1 MRSTPAQRQSRTI
14 LIATA
19 GVWLL
24 AYAALTLGWV
34 SAQAPHFWDGALRRA
49 VICLVGATMCLAMG
63 PLLLRSTPWPLAW
76 RLALATGLSLI
87 GALVFAVIDYAVYVV
102 ILPRWPESTFWGV
115 MLISRTV
122 FWFFAAWA
130 AIFMAVQ
137 ADLAA
142 RDARF
147 KLEAARVLAT
157 ETQNRMLR
165 YQISPHFLF
174 NTLNALATL
183 VMERQNDRAE
193 QMILA
198 LSGFLRRSLERDVR
212 EMVTLAEELDG
223 ERQYVAIEQ
232 IRFGGRLVYVE
243 RVPPELADA
252 LAPNLILQPIIE
264 NAVKH
269 GLSRTSE
276 PMTIEVLVRA
286 EGAGRMSITVSDDGV
301 AAPGA
306 PPGLGV
312 GLENVRRRL
321 ETRYGQRATLTC
333 GVREPRGFQVRLD
346 LPLESMTGE
355 RA

>member
-1 MRSTPAQRQSRTI
+1 MNATPAAEQQTRTI

-24 AYAALTLGWV
+24 AYAAMTLGWV
-34 SAQAPHFWDGALRRA
+34 SAKAPHFWDGAFRRA
-49 VICLVGATMCLAMG
+49 VVCLIGALMCQAMG
-63 PLLLRSTPWPLAW
+63 PLLVRSTPWPIAW
-76 RLALATGLSLI
+76 RLALAAGLALA
-87 GALVFAVIDYAVYVV
+87 GALMFGVVDYTVYVA
-102 ILPRWPESTFWGV
+102 IWPRWPESTFWGV
-115 MLISRTV
+115 MLIARTV
-122 FWFFAAWA
+122 FWFFVAWA
-130 AIFMAVQ
+130 AIFMAVH

-142 RDARF
+142 REARF

-193 QMILA
+193 QMILG

-232 IRFGGRLVYVE
+232 IRFGERLRYVE
-243 RVPPELADA
+243 RTPKALADA
-252 LAPNLILQPIIE
+252 LVPNLILQPIIE

-276 PMTIEVLVRA
+276 PIVVEVVATQRDGL
-286 EGAGRMSITVSDDGV
+286 MSITVTDDGTG
-301 AAPGA
+301 PTGA

-321 ETRYGQRATLTC
+321 ETRYGPHATLTC
-333 GVREPRGFQVRLD
+333 GAREPRGFQVRLD
-346 LPLESMTGE
+346 LPVE

>member
-1 MRSTPAQRQSRTI
+1 MRSTPVQRQPPTI
-14 LIATA
+14 LIATV

-24 AYAALTLGWV
+24 AYAAMTLSWV
-34 SAQAPHFWDGALRRA
+34 SAQAPHFWDGSLRRA
-49 VICLVGATMCLAMG
+49 IICCIGALMCQAMG
-63 PLLLRSTPWPLAW
+63 PALDRSASWPIVQ
-76 RLALATGLSLI
+76 RLGLATGMSLI
-87 GALVFAVIDYAVYVV
+87 GALIFGVADYTVYVA
-102 ILPRWPESTFWGV
+102 ILPRWPDSTFWKV
-115 MLISRTV
+115 MLIARTV

-130 AIFMAVQ
+130 AIYMAVH

-142 RDARF
+142 REARF

-193 QMILA
+193 QMILG

-212 EMVTLAEELDG
+212 EVVTLAEELEG

-232 IRFGGRLVYVE
+232 IRFGDRLRYVE
-243 RVPPELADA
+243 RAPAALADA

-276 PMTIEVLVRA
+276 PMTIEVVVA
-286 EGAGRMSITVSDDGV
+286 AQPGGMISITVSDDGIP
-301 AAPGA
+301 AARS

-321 ETRYGQRATLTC
+321 ETRYGQSATLTC

-346 LPLESMTGE
+346 LPLE

>member
-1 MRSTPAQRQSRTI
+1 MTSTTAAQQQTRTI

-34 SAQAPHFWDGALRRA
+34 SAGAPHFWDGAFRRA

-63 PLLLRSTPWPLAW
+63 PALLGSTSWPFVW
-76 RLALATGLSLI
+76 RLALVAGLSLA
-87 GALVFAVIDYAVYVV
+87 GSLVFGLVDYFVYVV
-102 ILPRWPESTFWGV
+102 VLPRWPGSTFWGV
-115 MLISRTV
+115 MLIGRTV

-130 AIFMAVQ
+130 AIVMAVQ

-142 RDARF
+142 REARF

-183 VMERQNDRAE
+183 VMEGQNDRAE
-193 QMILA
+193 RMIIG

-212 EMVTLAEELDG
+212 EMVTLAEELEG
-223 ERQYVAIEQ
+223 ERQYLAIEQ
-232 IRFGGRLVYVE
+232 IRFGDRLRYVE
-243 RVPPELADA
+243 QAPSELADA
-252 LAPNLILQPIIE
+252 LVPNLILQPIIE

-269 GLSRTSE
+269 GLSRTRE
-276 PMTIEVLVRA
+276 PMTVEVVVA
-286 EGAGRMSITVSDDGV
+286 AQAGGMMSIIVSDDGASGV
-301 AAPGA
+301 GA

-321 ETRYGQRATLTC
+321 ETHYGARAALTC

-346 LPLESMTGE
+346 LPLE

>member
-1 MRSTPAQRQSRTI
+1 MRSTPAAQQQTRTI

-24 AYAALTLGWV
+24 AYAAMTLGWV
-34 SAQAPHFWDGALRRA
+34 SAGAPHFWDGALRRA
-49 VICLVGATMCLAMG
+49 IICAVGALMCLAMG
-63 PLLLRSTPWPLAW
+63 PLLLRSTSWPFGW
-76 RLALATGLSLI
+76 RLALAAGLSLVGSLI
-87 GALVFAVIDYAVYVV
+87 FGVLDYTVYVV
-102 ILPRWPESTFWGV
+102 VLPRWPESTFWGV
-115 MLISRTV
+115 MLIGRTV
-122 FWFFAAWA
+122 FWFFGAWA
-130 AIFMAVQ
+130 AIFMAVH

-142 RDARF
+142 REARF

-193 QMILA
+193 QMILG

-232 IRFGGRLVYVE
+232 IRFGDRLSYVE
-243 RVPPELADA
+243 RIPADLVDA
-252 LAPNLILQPIIE
+252 LAPNLILQPVIE

-269 GLSRTSE
+269 GLSRTRE
-276 PMTIEVLVRA
+276 PMTIEVVVA
-286 EGAGRMSITVSDDGV
+286 AQAGGMMSITVSDDGV
-301 AAPGA
+301 SGAGA

-321 ETRYGQRATLTC
+321 ETHYGERATLTC

-346 LPLESMTGE
+346 LPLE

>member
-1 MRSTPAQRQSRTI
+1 MTSTTAAQQQTRTI

-34 SAQAPHFWDGALRRA
+34 SAGAPHFWDGAFRRA

-63 PLLLRSTPWPLAW
+63 PALLGSTSWPFVW
-76 RLALATGLSLI
+76 RLALVAGLSLA
-87 GALVFAVIDYAVYVV
+87 GSLVFGLVDYFVYVV
-102 ILPRWPESTFWGV
+102 VLPRWPGSTFWGV
-115 MLISRTV
+115 MLIGRTV

-130 AIFMAVQ
+130 AIVMAVQ

-142 RDARF
+142 REARF

-183 VMERQNDRAE
+183 VMEGQNDRAE
-193 QMILA
+193 RMIIG

-212 EMVTLAEELDG
+212 EMVTLAEELEG
-223 ERQYVAIEQ
+223 ERQYLAIEQ
-232 IRFGGRLVYVE
+232 IRFGDRLRYVE
-243 RVPPELADA
+243 QAPSELADA
-252 LAPNLILQPIIE
+252 LVPNLILQPIIE

-269 GLSRTSE
+269 GLSRTRE
-276 PMTIEVLVRA
+276 PMTVEVVVA
-286 EGAGRMSITVSDDGV
+286 AQVGGMMSIIVSDDGASGV
-301 AAPGA
+301 GA

-321 ETRYGQRATLTC
+321 ETHYGARAALTC

-346 LPLESMTGE
+346 LPLE

>member
-1 MRSTPAQRQSRTI
+1 M
-14 LIATA
+14 
-19 GVWLL
+19 
-24 AYAALTLGWV
+24 AA
-34 SAQAPHFWDGALRRA
+34 
-49 VICLVGATMCLAMG
+49 
-63 PLLLRSTPWPLAW
+63 
-76 RLALATGLSLI
+76 GLSLA
-87 GALVFAVIDYAVYVV
+87 GALMFGVADYTVYVA

-115 MLISRTV
+115 MSIARTV

-130 AIFMAVQ
+130 AIFMAVH

-142 RDARF
+142 REARF

-193 QMILA
+193 QMILG

-232 IRFGGRLVYVE
+232 IRFGERLRYVE
-243 RVPPELADA
+243 RTPEVLADA
-252 LAPNLILQPIIE
+252 LVPNLILQPIIE

-269 GLSRTSE
+269 GLARTSE
-276 PMTIEVLVRA
+276 PIVIEVVAAHRD
-286 EGAGRMSITVSDDGV
+286 GMMSITVTDDGI
-301 AAPGA
+301 GA
-306 PPGLGV
+306 VGGPPGLGV

-321 ETRYGQRATLTC
+321 ETRYGERATLTC
-333 GVREPRGFQVRLD
+333 GTRDPRGFQVRLD
-346 LPLESMTGE
+346 LPLE

>member
-1 MRSTPAQRQSRTI
+1 MKTTAAPQQHQTRTI

-24 AYAALTLGWV
+24 AYAAMTLGWV
-34 SAQAPHFWDGALRRA
+34 SADAPHFWDGAFRRA
-49 VICLVGATMCLAMG
+49 VICFVGAMMSLAMG
-63 PLLLRSTPWPLAW
+63 PVLLRSTPWPFVW
-76 RLALATGLSLI
+76 RLALVAGLSLASSVI
-87 GALVFAVIDYAVYVV
+87 FGLIDYFVYVV
-102 ILPRWPESTFWGV
+102 VVPRWPDSTFWGV
-115 MLISRTV
+115 MLIGRTV
-122 FWFFAAWA
+122 FFFFGAWA
-130 AIFMAVQ
+130 AIFMAVH

-142 RDARF
+142 REARF

-193 QMILA
+193 QMILG

-232 IRFGGRLVYVE
+232 IRFGARLRYVE
-243 RVPPELADA
+243 RTPPVLADA
-252 LAPNLILQPIIE
+252 LVPNLILQPIIE

-269 GLSRTSE
+269 GLARARE
-276 PMTIEVLVRA
+276 PIVIEVVADHRDGMLW
-286 EGAGRMSITVSDDGV
+286 ITVSDDGAGAMV
-301 AAPGA
+301 AS
-306 PPGLGV
+306 PGLGV

-321 ETRYGQRATLTC
+321 ETHYGERAALTC
-333 GVREPRGFQVRLD
+333 GAREPRGFQVRLD
-346 LPLESMTGE
+346 LPLE

>member
-1 MRSTPAQRQSRTI
+1 MTSTPAAQQQSRTI

-24 AYAALTLGWV
+24 AYAALTLSWV
-34 SAQAPHFWDGALRRA
+34 TAKAPHFWDGSVRRA
-49 VICLVGATMCLAMG
+49 IICVFGALMCLAMR
-63 PLLLRSTPWPLAW
+63 PLLLRSTPWPFSL
-76 RLALATGLSLI
+76 RLALIAGLSLI
-87 GALVFAVIDYAVYVV
+87 GALVFGVVDYVIYCE
-102 ILPRWPESTFWGV
+102 ILPRWPDSTFWGV
-115 MLISRTV
+115 MLIGRTV

-130 AIFMAVQ
+130 AIFTAVH

-142 RDARF
+142 REARF

-193 QMILA
+193 QMILG

-232 IRFGGRLVYVE
+232 IRFGDRLRYVE
-243 RVPPELADA
+243 RAPRALTDA
-252 LAPNLILQPIIE
+252 LVPNLILQPIIE

-269 GLSRTSE
+269 GLARSSE
-276 PMTIEVLVRA
+276 PLVIEVVVAA
-286 EGAGRMSITVSDDGV
+286 ERGDMMSVTVTDDGV
-301 AAPGA
+301 GGVGA

-321 ETRYGQRATLTC
+321 ETRYGERARLTC
-333 GVREPRGFQVRLD
+333 GAREPRGFQVRLD
-346 LPLESMTGE
+346 LPVE

>member
-1 MRSTPAQRQSRTI
+1 MTSSPADRRQTRTI

-24 AYAALTLGWV
+24 AYAAMTLGWV
-34 SAQAPHFWDGALRRA
+34 SARAPHFWDGALRRA
-49 VICLVGATMCLAMG
+49 VVCLVGALMCQAMG
-63 PLLLRSTPWPLAW
+63 PLLLRSTPWPFVR
-76 RLALATGLSLI
+76 RLALVAGLSLA
-87 GALVFAVIDYAVYVV
+87 GSLAFGVVDYTVYVA

-115 MLISRTV
+115 MLIGRTV
-122 FWFFAAWA
+122 FWFFVAWA
-130 AIFMAVQ
+130 AIFMAVH

-142 RDARF
+142 REARF

-193 QMILA
+193 QMILG

-212 EMVTLAEELDG
+212 ERVTLAEELDG

-232 IRFGGRLVYVE
+232 IRFGERLRYVE
-243 RVPPELADA
+243 RAPPDLADA
-252 LAPNLILQPIIE
+252 LVPNLILQPIIE

-269 GLSRTSE
+269 GLARSSE
-276 PMTIEVLVRA
+276 PVVVEVVA
-286 EGAGRMSITVSDDGV
+286 AQQDGRLSITVTDDGG
-301 AAPGA
+301 GA
-306 PPGLGV
+306 LDGPPGLGV

-321 ETRYGQRATLTC
+321 ETRYGDQAALTC
-333 GVREPRGFQVRLD
+333 GPRAPRGFQVRLD
-346 LPLESMTGE
+346 LPLE
-355 RA
+355 RAG

>member
-1 MRSTPAQRQSRTI
+1 MTSTPTQRQSQSQTI

-34 SAQAPHFWDGALRRA
+34 SADAPHFWDGALRRA
-49 VICLVGATMCLAMG
+49 IICGIGAMMCLAMG
-63 PLLLRSTPWPLAW
+63 PLLLRSTPWPFIW
-76 RLALATGLSLI
+76 RLSLVAGLSLI
-87 GALVFAVIDYAVYVV
+87 GALVFAVLDYVV
-102 ILPRWPESTFWGV
+102 YCLILPRWPESTFWGV

-122 FWFFAAWA
+122 FWFFGAWA
-130 AIFMAVQ
+130 VMFMAVH

-147 KLEAARVLAT
+147 KLEAARALAT

-212 EMVTLAEELDG
+212 EVVTLAEELDG

-232 IRFGGRLVYVE
+232 IRFGSRLVYVE
-243 RVPPELADA
+243 RMPPDLADA

-269 GLSRTSE
+269 GLSRTTE

-286 EGAGRMSITVSDDGV
+286 QGIDMMSITISDDGV
-301 AAPGA
+301 AAPGG

-321 ETRYGQRATLTC
+321 EARYGERAALTC

-346 LPLESMTGE
+346 LPLE
-355 RA
+355 RV

>member
-1 MRSTPAQRQSRTI
+1 MTSSPADRRQTRTI
-14 LIATA
+14 LIVTA

-34 SAQAPHFWDGALRRA
+34 SAKAPHFWDGALRRA
-49 VICLVGATMCLAMG
+49 VVCLVGALMCQAMG
-63 PLLLRSTPWPLAW
+63 PLLLRSTPWPFVR
-76 RLALATGLSLI
+76 RLALVAALSLA
-87 GALVFAVIDYAVYVV
+87 GSLAFGVVDYTVYVA

-115 MLISRTV
+115 MLIGRTV
-122 FWFFAAWA
+122 FWFFVAWA
-130 AIFMAVQ
+130 AIFMAVH

-142 RDARF
+142 REARF

-193 QMILA
+193 QMILG

-212 EMVTLAEELDG
+212 ERVTLAEELDG

-232 IRFGGRLVYVE
+232 IRFGERLRYVE
-243 RVPPELADA
+243 RTPPDLADA
-252 LAPNLILQPIIE
+252 LVPNLILQPIIE

-269 GLSRTSE
+269 GLARSSE
-276 PMTIEVLVRA
+276 PVVVEVVAAHHGDRL
-286 EGAGRMSITVSDDGV
+286 SITVTDDGG
-301 AAPGA
+301 GA
-306 PPGLGV
+306 LDGPPGLGV

-321 ETRYGQRATLTC
+321 ETRYGDQAALTC
-333 GVREPRGFQVRLD
+333 GPRTPRGFQVRLD
-346 LPLESMTGE
+346 LPLE
-355 RA
+355 RAG

>member
-1 MRSTPAQRQSRTI
+1 MKTTAAPQQHQTRTI

-24 AYAALTLGWV
+24 AYAAMTLGWV
-34 SAQAPHFWDGALRRA
+34 SADAPHFWDGAFRRA
-49 VICLVGATMCLAMG
+49 IICCIGAMMSLAMG
-63 PLLLRSTPWPLAW
+63 PALLRSTPWPLGW
-76 RLALATGLSLI
+76 RLALVAGLSLVASVI
-87 GALVFAVIDYAVYVV
+87 FGAIDYFVYVV
-102 ILPRWPESTFWGV
+102 VVPRWPDSTFWGV
-115 MLISRTV
+115 MLIGRTV
-122 FWFFAAWA
+122 FFFFGAWA
-130 AIFMAVQ
+130 AIFMAVH

-142 RDARF
+142 REARF

-193 QMILA
+193 QMILG

-232 IRFGGRLVYVE
+232 IRFGARLRYVE
-243 RVPPELADA
+243 RAPPALADA
-252 LAPNLILQPIIE
+252 LVPNLILQPIIE

-269 GLSRTSE
+269 GLARTRE
-276 PMTIEVLVRA
+276 PIVIEVLV
-286 EGAGRMSITVSDDGV
+286 GANPGGMMSITVSDDG
-301 AAPGA
+301 ASGA
-306 PPGLGV
+306 GGPPGLGV

-321 ETRYGQRATLTC
+321 ENHYGQRAALTY
-333 GVREPRGFQVRLD
+333 GAREPRGFQVRLD
-346 LPLESMTGE
+346 LPLE